1 MAITAD
7 YVFTVTELAITA
19 NITGAQ
25 PPPEISLVAFVTS
38 EQGSVGFEI
47 LWAFYFVEESKGH
60 LFDTE
65 SNWQSQLN
73 LFINS
78 IP

>member
-1 MAITAD
+1 MTAD
-7 YVFTVTELAITA
+7 YVFTVTDLALNATIKGTS
-19 NITGAQ
+19 
-25 PPPEISLVAFVTS
+25 PPPEISLIAFVTS
-38 EQGSVGFEI
+38 QEGSVGFEI
-47 LWAFYFVEESKGH
+47 LWAFYFVEESQGH